1 MSVYFY
7 VKCTDCRRYAPA
19 LATHGGVASGLAGDE
34 WLRPFLAAHA
44 GHALECVDENHEDL
58 ADMEDA
64 SDCPNDEEKARS
76 NQQRHAALKEKT
88 WQE

>member
-1 MSVYFY
+1 MSVYY
-7 VKCTDCRRYAPA
+7 YLTCGECRRYVPA

-44 GHALECVDENHEDL
+44 GHALECVDESDDDL
-58 ADMEDA
+58 ASMHDA
-64 SDCPNDEEKARS
+64 SDCPTDEEMARS